1 MKQVWKTGLTV
12 LTYGLAIA
20 YFFPIFLMFITGFKT
35 ERDAFHMPPTLFFHP
50 TLVNYEN
57 VFNSGIAAFMGN
69 SLIAAFGSTIVS
81 LLLGA
86 PVAYALAIYK
96 PKKGDD
102 IFFWFIST
110 KILPPVGVIIP
121 IYLLFKNLGLLDSLT
136 GLILLYT
143 GMNTPTV
150 VWMMRS
156 FFSDIPYEVIEAC
169 QVDGATGLQAV
180 FRVIIPLVKPGLIST
195 GLLCMVFA
203 WNEFFLA
210 VNISYTNSATLPVL
224 VSSFMT
230 SEGLFWAKLSAV
242 STVAVLPAL
251 ILGWFTQKQLV
262 RGLTMGAVKG

>member
-1 MKQVWKTGLTV
+1 MKNVIKAGLTAFTFIV
-12 LTYGLAIA
+12 AIA

-35 ERDAFHMPPTLFFHP
+35 ERDAFHMPPTLIFHP
-50 TLVNYEN
+50 TLDNYTQ
-57 VFNSGIAAFMGN
+57 VFHSGILAYMGN
-69 SLIAAFGSTIVS
+69 SIIASVCSTILS

-96 PKKGDD
+96 PKKADD

-121 IYLLFKNLGLLDSLT
+121 VYLLFKNLGLLDSLT
-136 GLILLYT
+136 GLVILYT
-143 GMNTPTV
+143 GMNIPVV

-156 FFSDIPYEVIEAC
+156 FFSDIPFEVIEAC
-169 QVDGATGLQAV
+169 QVDGAAGLQAV
-180 FRVIIPLVKPGLIST
+180 WKVILPLVRPGLIST
-195 GLLCMVFA
+195 GLLCMIFA

-210 VNISYTNSATLPVL
+210 VNISYTSSATLPVL
-224 VSSFMT
+224 VASFMT